1 MKKISVIMTSYNK
14 PAYIGKSIQGIL
26 NQTYTNFELF
36 LMDDNSNESTQQA
49 IKPFLADQR
58 IRYFRSDIKDIADR
72 AKKLRY
78 SVLINQALSMAEGE
92 YITYAT
98 DDNVY
103 RPQRLEKMSA
113 YLDEQQEISIVYSAS
128 ITNHVKDNGIVTRS
142 VYRPAGRMTWLAPCA
157 IDHCS
162 VMHRR
167 SILTQLDEVWG
178 SAYWDENPEYYLI
191 GDARFFWKLNHF
203 SAFYPLN
210 EVLDDNYMTEHSLHS
225 QHLAQEKSEF
235 IQLLP
240 PQRTCKE
247 LREYLRKRQA
257 ESKL

>member
-1 MKKISVIMTSYNK
+1 VEALKKVSVIMTSYNK

-26 NQTYTNFELF
+26 NQSHTNFELF
-36 LMDDNSNESTQQA
+36 LMDDNSNEATQQV
-49 IKPFLADQR
+49 IKPFLEDHR
-58 IRYFRSDIKDIADR
+58 IRFFRSDITDIADR
-72 AKKLRY
+72 AAKLRY
-78 SVLINQALSMAEGE
+78 SVLINQAFSMAEGE

-98 DDNVY
+98 DDGV
-103 RPQRLEKMSA
+103 
-113 YLDEQQEISIVYSAS
+113 
-128 ITNHVKDNGIVTRS
+128 VTRS

-167 SILTQLDEVWG
+167 SILTKLDEVWG
-178 SAYWDENPEYYLI
+178 SSYWDENPEFYLI

-203 SAFYPLN
+203 TAFYPLN

-225 QHLAQEKSEF
+225 QHLARDKSDF

-257 ESKL
+257 ESQL